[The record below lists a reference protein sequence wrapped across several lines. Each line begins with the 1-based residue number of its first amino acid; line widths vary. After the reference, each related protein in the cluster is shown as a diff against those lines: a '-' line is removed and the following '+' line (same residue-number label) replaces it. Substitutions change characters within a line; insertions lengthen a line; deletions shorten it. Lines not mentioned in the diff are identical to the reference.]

1 MMGVEFAPG
10 ASGAPACKWKPYP
23 DYKDS
28 GVEWVGKIPAHWD
41 IKKLRRI
48 FRVINGSTPKSGVLD
63 YWDGDIVWVTPDDL
77 GQLKSDT
84 INMSARRITE
94 LGYQSCGTTLVPYG
108 SLVLSTRAPIGHLAI
123 AGIDLCT
130 NQGCKIV
137 VFKSND
143 DTRFFYYQLLT
154 TRSELKSWGQGSTF
168 KELGKDKLKAIE
180 LVSPTISEQRSIA
193 SFLDRKTAHIDI
205 LVSKKERLI
214 TLLQEKRAALIS
226 HTVTKG
232 LDPDVPMKDSGVE
245 WLGEI
250 PAHWDETITSALFM
264 ENKRKNKG
272 TQETNL
278 LSLSYGNI
286 VRKDIN
292 SNEGLLPE
300 TFKAYQIVYPRHI
313 ILRLTD
319 LQNDKRSLRV
329 GHVNEKGIITSA
341 YTSLVKKSNAV
352 ESSQYFYY
360 LLHTYDLKK
369 VFYGLGGGVRQS
381 LNFNELKK
389 LRLLSPPSVE
399 QTAIANFINSK
410 TTQIDSLISK
420 IQEAIKT
427 LQEYRTALIS
437 AAVTGKIDV
446 SNEKHN

>member
-1 MMGVEFAPG
+1 
-10 ASGAPACKWKPYP
+10 
-23 DYKDS
+23 
-28 GVEWVGKIPAHWD
+28 
-41 IKKLRRI
+41 
-48 FRVINGSTPKSGVLD
+48 
-63 YWDGDIVWVTPDDL
+63 
-77 GQLKSDT
+77 
-84 INMSARRITE
+84 
-94 LGYQSCGTTLVPYG
+94 
-108 SLVLSTRAPIGHLAI
+108 
-123 AGIDLCT
+123 
-130 NQGCKIV
+130 
-137 VFKSND
+137 
-143 DTRFFYYQLLT
+143 
-154 TRSELKSWGQGSTF
+154 
-168 KELGKDKLKAIE
+168 
-180 LVSPTISEQRSIA
+180 
-193 SFLDRKTAHIDI
+193 
-205 LVSKKERLI
+205 
-214 TLLQEKRAALIS
+214 
-226 HTVTKG
+226 
-232 LDPDVPMKDSGVE
+232 MKNSGVE

-300 TFKAYQIVYPRHI
+300 TFKAYQIVYPGHI

-420 IQEAIKT
+420 INKAIKT